1 MLVYSGDK
9 AQFLEDVA
17 TNEIDRKIE
26 EMMALKLKKRVGE
39 REHASWMNSMQY
51 MQNILMD
58 SEIPSDCGVA
68 IEFNIP
74 NTAKRVDFIISG
86 LGERDDRNAI
96 IVELKQW
103 SQVESIP
110 SVEQL
115 LRYNPEAEVINVQTI
130 LGRGLVETAH
140 PSYQATSYRTLISDY
155 NVNVQELPIRLN
167 SCAYLHNYRRKEEQD
182 PLFMPYFDEVLK
194 ESPLFVRDDVRKLQ
208 AFIKRY
214 IKKGDSKNTLYYIDG
229 SEIKPSKSL
238 QDSLSAMLKGKR
250 EFTLIDEQ
258 KVVYEKILAMSRRSQ
273 KDGRKRVFIVEGGPG
288 TGKTVVA
295 INLLVEL
302 TRGDQLVAYVTKNSA
317 PRNVFEAKLKE
328 GAFKRKNI
336 SALFKSSSAFIDA
349 DENDFDTLI
358 VDEAHRLNERSQL
371 GPRVMGENQIK
382 ELIAAAKSVVFFL
395 DEDQR
400 VTAKD
405 YGDRKTIKRWAEYFG
420 AEVSEG
426 ALLSQFRCSGSDGYL
441 AWLDGV
447 LGIHDETAHPTL
459 DGIPYDF
466 QVVDDPVVLM
476 ALIEE
481 KNRED
486 NKSRLVA
493 GYCWEWASKKE
504 KEVDDI
510 VIGDFSMQWNLAG
523 DTTYAI
529 SEGSINQVG
538 CIHTTQGLE
547 FSYVGVIIGD
557 DLRFEDGR
565 VITDYTRRAKSDK
578 SLHGLIG
585 PAKKGSVEA
594 LADIDLIIRNTYRTL
609 MSRGMKGCYVY
620 CTDGPLAYFLKSR
633 IKGYGS
639 DDIDYLEAAEEP

>member
-155 NVNVQELPIRLN
+155 NVNVQELPIVLN

-214 IKKGDSKNTLYYIDG
+214 IKKGDSKNTLYYIDD

-466 QVVDDPVVLM
+466 KVVDDPLVLKT
-476 ALIEE
+476 LIEE

-493 GYCWEWASKKE
+493 GYCWEWASKKD

-510 VIGDFSMQWNLAG
+510 VIGDFSMQWNLAS
-523 DTTYAI
+523 DATYAI
-529 SEGSINQVG
+529 SEGSIKQVG

-557 DLRFEDGR
+557 DLRFESGR

-585 PAKKGSVEA
+585 PANKGSEEA

-620 CTDGPLAYFLKSR
+620 CTDGPLASFLKSR
-633 IKGYGS
+633 IEGYGRS
-639 DDIDYLEAAEEP
+639 GVDYLEVAEEP

>member
-9 AQFLEDVA
+9 AQFLEDVS

-51 MQNILMD
+51 MQNILLD

-167 SCAYLHNYRRKEEQD
+167 SCAYLHNYRKRAGKD

-214 IKKGDSKNTLYYIDG
+214 IKKGDSKNTLYYIDD

-466 QVVDDPVVLM
+466 KVVDDPLVLKT
-476 ALIEE
+476 LIEE

-493 GYCWEWASKKE
+493 GYCWEWASKKD

-510 VIGDFSMQWNLAG
+510 VIGDFSMQWNLAS
-523 DTTYAI
+523 DATYAI
-529 SEGSINQVG
+529 SEGSIKQVG

-557 DLRFEDGR
+557 DLRFESGR

-585 PAKKGSVEA
+585 PANKGSEEA

-620 CTDGPLAYFLKSR
+620 CTDGPLAHFLKSR

>member
-9 AQFLEDVA
+9 TQFLEDVA
-17 TNEIDRKIE
+17 TNEIDRKIGH
-26 EMMALKLKKRVGE
+26 MMALKLRKRVGASE
-39 REHASWMNSMQY
+39 QASWMNSMQY
-51 MQNILMD
+51 MQNILLD
-58 SEIPSDCGVA
+58 NEIPSDCGVA
-68 IEFNIP
+68 IEFTIP
-74 NTAKRVDFIISG
+74 NTAKRVDFIITG
-86 LGERDDRNAI
+86 LDDEDEHHAI

-103 SQVESIP
+103 SEVESLP

-115 LRYNPEAEVINVQTI
+115 LRYNPEAEVTKVQTR
-130 LGRGLVETAH
+130 LGRGFVETAH
-140 PSYQATSYRTLISDY
+140 PSYQATSYRSLISDY
-155 NVNVQELPIRLN
+155 NVNVQEIPIVLE
-167 SCAYLHNYRRKEEQD
+167 SCAYLHNYYKKEAED
-182 PLFMPYFDEVLK
+182 PLFMPHFDGVLQ
-194 ESPLFVRDDVRKLQ
+194 ESPLFVRNDMRTLQ
-208 AFIKRY
+208 AFIKRH
-214 IKKGDSKNTLYYIDG
+214 IKKGDRKQTLYYIEN

-238 QDSLSAMLKGKR
+238 QDSLTAMLQGKQ

-258 KVVYEKILAMSRRSQ
+258 KVVYEKILAMSKKSQ
-273 KDGRKRVFIVEGGPG
+273 KDGKKRIFIVEGGPG

-302 TRGDQLVAYVTKNSA
+302 TRMEQVVAYVTKNSA
-317 PRNVFEAKLKE
+317 PRNVFEAKLRT

-336 SALFKSSSAFIDA
+336 ASLFKSSSAFVDA
-349 DENDFDTLI
+349 QPDDYTTLI

-371 GPRVMGENQIK
+371 GPRVTGENQIK
-382 ELIAAAKSVVFFL
+382 ELIGAARSVVFFL

-405 YGDRKTIKRWAEYFG
+405 YGDRSSIKKWAKHFQ
-420 AEVSEG
+420 AEVYEG

-447 LGIHDETAHPTL
+447 LGIRDETAHPTL

-466 QVVDDPVVLM
+466 RVVDSPRILKD
-476 ALIEE
+476 LIEE
-481 KNRED
+481 KNEEE

-493 GYCWEWASKKE
+493 GYCWEWASKKDRT
-504 KEVDDI
+504 VDDI
-510 VIGDFSMQWNLAG
+510 VIDDFSMQWNL
-523 DTTYAI
+523 DSDKTYAI
-529 SEGSINQVG
+529 SEGSINQIG

-557 DLRFEDGR
+557 DLRYEGGR
-565 VITDYTRRAKSDK
+565 VVTDYTKRAKSDK

-585 PAKKGSVEA
+585 PAKQGSAKA

-620 CTDGPLAYFLKSR
+620 CTDKALAHVLKSR
-633 IKGYGS
+633 IEGYVRG
-639 DDIDYLEAAEEP
+639 DLEYLEAAEEP

>member
-86 LGERDDRNAI
+86 LGESDDRNAI

-382 ELIAAAKSVVFFL
+382 ELIAASKSVVFFL

-466 QVVDDPVVLM
+466 KVVDDPLVLKT
-476 ALIEE
+476 LIEE

-493 GYCWEWASKKE
+493 GYCWEWASKKD

-523 DTTYAI
+523 DATYAI

-557 DLRFEDGR
+557 DLRFEGGR

-585 PAKKGSVEA
+585 PANKGSVEA

-620 CTDGPLAYFLKSR
+620 CTDGPLASFLKSR
-633 IKGYGS
+633 IEGYGRS
-639 DDIDYLEAAEEP
+639 GVDYLEVAEEP

>member
-86 LGERDDRNAI
+86 LGESDDRNAI

-167 SCAYLHNYRRKEEQD
+167 SCAYLHNYRKRAGKD

-214 IKKGDSKNTLYYIDG
+214 IKKGDSKNTLYYIDD

-382 ELIAAAKSVVFFL
+382 ELIAASKSVVFFL

-466 QVVDDPVVLM
+466 KVVDDPLVLKT
-476 ALIEE
+476 LIEE

-493 GYCWEWASKKE
+493 GYCWEWASKKD
-504 KEVDDI
+504 KEADDI
-510 VIGDFSMQWNLAG
+510 VIGDFSMQWNLAS

-557 DLRFEDGR
+557 DLRFEGGR

-620 CTDGPLAYFLKSR
+620 CTDGPLASFLKSR
-633 IKGYGS
+633 IEGYQA
-639 DDIDYLEAAEEP
+639 DVTYMEAAEEEL